1 MMADDLMNA
10 IEYEEGTTITL
21 DDTAAALVITPEEY
35 LVYVPKM
42 EDDDE
47 VPLHVMLLT
56 GVSVLLTNDEFVKGV
71 LGVAFS
77 KLGEIEDGQAP

>member
-1 MMADDLMNA
+1 MEEEFVGAV
-10 IEYEEGTTITL
+10 EYEGETTITL

-56 GVSVLLTNDEFVKGV
+56 GVSILMTDDDFVKGV
-71 LGVAFS
+71 LKVA
-77 KLGEIEDGQAP
+77 LAALDEMDE